1 MRYTMFDSLHFPLHF
16 PRHLPCARA
25 AALAAALA
33 LTGLGNAQAQ
43 DVLRVNGHAI
53 TLEQA
58 EAVNPAAA
66 SNPQVRQQVAEQLA
80 QQQLLAETVKDVP
93 PAVQA
98 RIAAGQENLRRQTL
112 AQLAADAF
120 LQAHPVTDAQ
130 VKAEYDKTLAALPAQ
145 QFWLRWMVV
154 KTPEEA
160 KAALDALRTGKR
172 GFAALAVEKSIGQNA
187 ELGGALG
194 WQSAQTLPAAVLGV
208 VRKLKPGQVAGPIAL
223 DTGYAIVQLLAER
236 ETPKP
241 TLEALK
247 PQIEQ
252 QLRNAALQQHIVELA
267 KAAKIDNLLQ
277 AAAHGSEGKENKDA
291 Q

>member
-1 MRYTMFDSLHFPLHF
+1 MSHTVFDSLHPFS
-16 PRHLPCARA
+16 ARS
-25 AALAAALA
+25 AALAVVLTLA
-33 LTGLGNAQAQ
+33 GLGAAQAQ
-43 DVLRVNGHAI
+43 DVLRVNGQAI
-53 TLEQA
+53 TLEQV

-66 SNPQVRQQVAEQLA
+66 SNAQVRQQVAEQLA
-80 QQQLLAETVKDVP
+80 QQQLLAETVKNVQ

-98 RIAAGQENLRRQTL
+98 RIAAGQENLRRQAL
-112 AQLAADAF
+112 AQLAADQF
-120 LQAHPVTDAQ
+120 LQSHPVTDAQ
-130 VKAEYDKTLAALPAQ
+130 VQAEYDKTLAALPPR

-160 KAALDALRTGKR
+160 KAALDALRTGKK
-172 GFAALAVEKSIGQNA
+172 GFAALAVEQSIGQNA
-187 ELGGALG
+187 DLGGALG
-194 WQSAQTLPAAVLGV
+194 WQTEQTLPAAVLGV

-223 DTGYAIVQLLAER
+223 DSGYAIVQLLAER

-252 QLRNAALQQHIVELA
+252 QLRNAALQAHIQELA

-277 AAAHGSEGKENKDA
+277 QTTSTGEDKESKDA
-291 Q
+291 K

>member
-1 MRYTMFDSLHFPLHF
+1 MSHTVFDSLHPFS
-16 PRHLPCARA
+16 ARS
-25 AALAAALA
+25 AALAVMLTLA
-33 LTGLGNAQAQ
+33 GLGAAQAQ
-43 DVLRVNGHAI
+43 DVLRVNGQAI
-53 TLEQA
+53 TLEQV

-66 SNPQVRQQVAEQLA
+66 SNAQVRQQVAEQLA
-80 QQQLLAETVKDVP
+80 QQQLLAETVKNVQ

-98 RIAAGQENLRRQTL
+98 RIAAGQENLRRQAL
-112 AQLAADAF
+112 AQLAADQF
-120 LQAHPVTDAQ
+120 LQSHPVTDAQ
-130 VKAEYDKTLAALPAQ
+130 VQAEYDKTLAALPPR

-160 KAALDALRTGKR
+160 KAALDALRTGKK
-172 GFAALAVEKSIGQNA
+172 GFAALAVEQSIGQNA

-194 WQSAQTLPAAVLGV
+194 WQTEQTLPAAVLGV

-223 DTGYAIVQLLAER
+223 DSGYAIVQLLAER

-252 QLRNAALQQHIVELA
+252 QLRNAALQAHIQELA
-267 KAAKIDNLLQ
+267 KAAKIDNLLLP
-277 AAAHGSEGKENKDA
+277 AARSSEGKESKDA
-291 Q
+291 K

>member
-1 MRYTMFDSLHFPLHF
+1 MSYNVFDSLH
-16 PRHLPCARA
+16 LPSVRS
-25 AALAAALA
+25 AALAAVLALA
-33 LTGLGNAQAQ
+33 EVGAAQAQ
-43 DVLRVNGHAI
+43 DVLRVNGQAI
-53 TLEQA
+53 TLQQA

-66 SNPQVRQQVAEQLA
+66 SNTQVRQQVAEQLA

-93 PAVQA
+93 PAVEA
-98 RIAAGQENLRRQTL
+98 RVTAGQENLRRQVL
-112 AQLAADAF
+112 AQQAADQF
-120 LQAHPVTDAQ
+120 LQSHPVTDAQ
-130 VKAEYDKTLAALPAQ
+130 VKAEYDKIIAALPPQ

-160 KAALDALRTGKR
+160 KAALDALRTGKP

-223 DTGYAIVQLLAER
+223 ENGFAIVQLLAER
-236 ETPKP
+236 DTPEP
-241 TLEALK
+241 TLEAIK

-252 QLRNAALQQHIVELA
+252 QLRSAALQAHIQELA
-267 KAAKIDNLLQ
+267 KAAKIDHLVQPAPASSSANKE
-277 AAAHGSEGKENKDA
+277 GSDA
-291 Q
+291 K